1 VLKTDQLKSI
11 EQLVDRVG
19 EFQLAEQHK
28 LAEIIIIEKS
38 PNQLVS
44 YVDIESEKMLVE
56 GLLRITPDAG
66 FLTEEETT
74 TIKNEE
80 QYWIIDP
87 VDGTTNYL
95 FGHTKFCISI
105 ALYELGKPNYAA
117 IYVPADN
124 ELFTADKDGAYL
136 NGEKFKCSSRTL
148 SESLIATGF
157 PYYKF
162 DEMEAY
168 LSTLKD
174 LMQQTK
180 GLRRMGSAAID
191 LAYTAIGRFDGF
203 FELNLS
209 PWDVA
214 GGAYI
219 VQQAGGL
226 VTDFQNEENFVFGNS
241 ILAGSHAI
249 HTNLLKL
256 IKSKNF

>member
-1 VLKTDQLKSI
+1 MQHQISSLLRTI
-11 EQLVDRVG
+11 G
-19 EFQLAEQHK
+19 TFQLAEQQK
-28 LAEIIIIEKS
+28 VKYTDVSEKS
-38 PNQLVS
+38 LNQLVS

-56 GLLRITPDAG
+56 GLLKITPDAG

-136 NGEKFKCSSRTL
+136 NGEKFKCSSRIL

-191 LAYTAIGRFDGF
+191 LAYMAIGRFDGF

-219 VQQAGGL
+219 VQQAGGH

-241 ILAGSHAI
+241 IIAGNRAI
-249 HTNLLKL
+249 HANLLKL